1 MERCLKY
8 QTIVKI
14 DIHVYKQRNNIMF
27 KSLICLV
34 LLGSFSAVSAQS
46 LEEAQT
52 KSISGYSK
60 LVYKTYSDSLKTAI
74 TLKEDIANF
83 VKNPSVMT
91 MEVAKNSWKLARA
104 PYGQSEVFRFYNGP
118 IDRDGG
124 PEGLLNAWPLDEAY
138 IDYVVGAPSAGIIN
152 NLSEFPVI
160 NKELLESLNE
170 LDGEKNISTGYH
182 AIEFL
187 LWGQDLYVDGPGRRS
202 YEDYVQGKGL
212 NAERRAAYLLIAA
225 DLLIDHLQ
233 GLVDEWAPN
242 KANFRA
248 LFESQKQT
256 STLKD
261 ILSGI
266 IYMTGDELSGER
278 MYVAYETMGQEDEH
292 SCFSDMTH
300 MDIQW
305 NFWGVENVL
314 RETKMLEL
322 APLKNTEL
330 AKRVKARVA
339 KVHKMLAE
347 LPAPFDQ
354 AILSETARP
363 LILASIE
370 EMEVL
375 AKDLVEVS
383 EALNAKVDF

>member
-1 MERCLKY
+1 MLKG
-8 QTIVKI
+8 
-14 DIHVYKQRNNIMF
+14 
-27 KSLICLV
+27 LISLV
-34 LLGSFSAVSAQS
+34 LLGSLTAVSAQT
-46 LEEAQT
+46 LEEAQQ

-60 LVYKTYSDSLKTAI
+60 LVHKTYSDSLKSAI
-74 TLKEDIANF
+74 NLKQDIANF

-91 MEVAKNSWKLARA
+91 LEVAKNSWKLARA

-138 IDYVVGAPSAGIIN
+138 IDYVVGAPEAGIIN
-152 NLSEFPVI
+152 NLKDFPVI
-160 NKELLESLNE
+160 DKDLLSSLNE

-187 LWGQDLYVDGPGRRS
+187 LWGQDLFVDGPGQRS
-202 YEDYVQGKGL
+202 YLDYVVGKGL
-212 NAERRAAYLLIAA
+212 NADRRAKYLLVAS
-225 DLLIDHLQ
+225 DLLVEHLE
-233 GLVDEWAPN
+233 GLVSEWAPN
-242 KANFRA
+242 KNNFRRE
-248 LFESQKQT
+248 FESQKQV

-314 RETKMLEL
+314 KETKLLEL

-330 AKRVKARVA
+330 AKRIKERVA
-339 KVHKMLAE
+339 KVHKMLADI
-347 LPAPFDQ
+347 PAPFDQ

-363 LILASIE
+363 HILASIE

-375 AKDLVEVS
+375 AKDLVEASLV
-383 EALNAKVDF
+383 LNAKVDF